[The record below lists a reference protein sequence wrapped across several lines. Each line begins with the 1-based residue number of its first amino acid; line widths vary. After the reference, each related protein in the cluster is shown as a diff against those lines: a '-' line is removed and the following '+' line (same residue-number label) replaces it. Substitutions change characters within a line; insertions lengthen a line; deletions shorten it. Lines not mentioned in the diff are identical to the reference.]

1 MKKILLFSPVL
12 VLLGLA
18 YAFVPKS
25 ETEASE
31 NTVES
36 GVKWYTWEEAAQ
48 ANKTE
53 KKKFFVDIYTDW
65 CGWCKRMDRTTYRN
79 PEVVKYLNTYFYPVK
94 LNAEQKEDIKFNGQ
108 IFKWKPGGKNGIHS
122 LAYSLV
128 DGQLSYP
135 TVVYLTENFERIMIS
150 PGYKQ
155 PKGVMKELKF
165 AAEERYASTSWNDY
179 QREN

>member
-1 MKKILLFSPVL
+1 MKKILLFSPI
-12 VLLGLA
+12 LLLIGFA
-18 YAFVPKS
+18 YAFAPKATS
-25 ETEASE
+25 GP
-31 NTVES
+31 TVNATES
-36 GVKWYTWEEAAQ
+36 GVKWYTWEEASK
-48 ANKTE
+48 ANKNE

-65 CGWCKRMDRTTYRN
+65 CGWCKRMDRTTYKN

-108 IFKWKPGGKNGIHS
+108 TFKWKAGGKNGIHS

-128 DGQLSYP
+128 DGHLSYP
-135 TVVYLTENFERIMIS
+135 TVVYLTENYERIMIS

-155 PKGVMKELKF
+155 PKGVLKELKF
-165 AAEERYASTSWNDY
+165 AAEERYATTSWNDY